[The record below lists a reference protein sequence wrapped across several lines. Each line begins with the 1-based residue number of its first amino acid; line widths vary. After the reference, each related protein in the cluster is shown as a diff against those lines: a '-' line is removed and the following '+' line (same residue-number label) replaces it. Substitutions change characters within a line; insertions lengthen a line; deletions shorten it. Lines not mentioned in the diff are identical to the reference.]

1 MREKTDCFA
10 AYIRSSPSQSKKK
23 KKYTIKACITTN
35 SKNLM
40 SHPKLKSL
48 SHPKLLYVFKP
59 NDCDKND
66 FFYSHANETYYRK
79 KDLHLA
85 LLGK

>member
-1 MREKTDCFA
+1 MYNINR
-10 AYIRSSPSQSKKK
+10 
-23 KKYTIKACITTN
+23 
-35 SKNLM
+35 L
-40 SHPKLKSL
+40 SL
-48 SHPKLLYVFKP
+48 SHPKLLSVFKP

-66 FFYSHANETYYRK
+66 FFFYSHANETYYHK

>member
-1 MREKTDCFA
+1 
-10 AYIRSSPSQSKKK
+10 
-23 KKYTIKACITTN
+23 
-35 SKNLM
+35 M

-85 LLGK
+85 LLGKWGLTFVDSPRKLLVDNAYFVLITNINYEKIN